1 MNSLCVVTFFYPGIE
16 CKIDNFFYCLNQ
28 QSEKKFDLIIFFNN
42 KDSFKI
48 PKNKI
53 NIKLFK
59 LDDSITASRFKMIK
73 KIKTLNYKYFVFQD
87 ADDLMKSNRVKICK
101 QLLKKYHVVIN
112 DLDIYGNRVIRN
124 YFSKRIKNKTLI
136 TAGDLIDFNFCGM
149 SNTSIRGTCLRKVIL
164 PNSNKIEIFDW
175 YFWTII
181 LTKYKGHFTNQTT
194 TKYFT
199 NSKSVTHIPS
209 NYDGKF
215 IKKITKTRTLHKN
228 KIKELIK
235 KKKITNIN
243 FLRKN
248 IIKQNYKFN
257 FWWEIF

>member
-59 LDDSITASRFKMIK
+59 LDDTITASRFKMIR

-101 QLLKKYHVVIN
+101 QLLKKYHVV
-112 DLDIYGNRVIRN
+112 
-124 YFSKRIKNKTLI
+124 K
-136 TAGDLIDFNFCGM
+136 
-149 SNTSIRGTCLRKVIL
+149 
-164 PNSNKIEIFDW
+164 
-175 YFWTII
+175 
-181 LTKYKGHFTNQTT
+181 
-194 TKYFT
+194 
-199 NSKSVTHIPS
+199 
-209 NYDGKF
+209 
-215 IKKITKTRTLHKN
+215 
-228 KIKELIK
+228 
-235 KKKITNIN
+235 
-243 FLRKN
+243 
-248 IIKQNYKFN
+248 
-257 FWWEIF
+257 